1 MTNPRDRSLP
11 AASRPALAGFLL
23 CGLLAAGLD
32 GAETRSFQLAVF
44 GGLHHQAAYGSDQ
57 DYIQG
62 ENDFPVT
69 PAHRSGMIGLGLAYF
84 FTPHFGLAYDGRFIR
99 SARVTSRDPSDGDT
113 LTFETNSHVA
123 MTLDLVLELPLGR
136 FRPYFAVG
144 GGLDRMEARGERL
157 TTALGHEIIIDDPA
171 ESGLLDPVLQ
181 AGGGLRV
188 FLFKG
193 LGLNLDGRYV
203 VVLDRPSSL
212 RGLSVGL
219 GLAWRL

>member
-69 PAHRSGMIGLGLAYF
+69 PAHTSGMVGFGLTYF
-84 FTPHFGLAYDGRFIR
+84 FTPHLGLAYDGRFIR
-99 SARVTSRDPSDGDT
+99 SARVTSRDPSDGDE
-113 LTFETNSHVA
+113 LTFETNRHFA
-123 MTLDLVLELPLGR
+123 MTLELVLELPLGR
-136 FRPYFAVG
+136 LRPYLAVG
-144 GGLDRMEARGERL
+144 GGLDRIEARGERL
-157 TTALGHEIIIDDPA
+157 TTALGHEIIIEDPT

-181 AGGGLRV
+181 AGGGLRL

-193 LGLNLDGRYV
+193 LGLSVDGRYV

>member
-1 MTNPRDRSLP
+1 MTAGRT
-11 AASRPALAGFLL
+11 ALAGFLFF
-23 CGLLAAGLD
+23 GLGLAGLR
-32 GAETRSFQLAVF
+32 GAETRSFQLTVF
-44 GGLHHQAAYGSDQ
+44 GGRHHLAAYGSDR
-57 DYIQG
+57 DYVRG

-69 PAHRSGMIGLGLAYF
+69 PAHSSGMFGFGLTYF
-84 FTPHFGLAYDGRFIR
+84 FTPHFGIEYDGRFIR
-99 SARVTSRDPSDGDT
+99 SSRVTSRDPSDGDE
-113 LTFETNSHVA
+113 LTFETNRHFA
-123 MTLDLVLELPLGR
+123 MSLELVLEFPLGR
-136 FRPYFAVG
+136 FRPYLAAG

-157 TTALGHEIIIDDPA
+157 TTALGHEIIVEDPA

-212 RGLSVGL
+212 QGLSFGVGL
-219 GLAWRL
+219 ALRL